1 MRFAAITAS
10 LVLIFSSAPA
20 CTTVVT
26 PVADALNRS
35 VAHDDLAGGVAVIR
49 HGPDDSDVTR
59 VAAGYSDVHTNAG
72 FAPHTHVR
80 AASVTKTFVAATVM
94 QLSAEKKIDLDG
106 SVETYLPG
114 RIHGDGID
122 AGAITVRQLLR
133 HQSGLP
139 EYFDKATPR
148 PTEPVAAQRL
158 LDMAL
163 DRPAQFKPGTAMKY
177 TNTNYIVLGILI
189 EKVTGHP
196 AVDEITSRT
205 IAPLGLAD
213 TYFPAPDDKGLRSP
227 FARGYEMVN
236 GRRTDVT
243 AFNASA
249 AWTSGGMVSTNED
262 MSAFITALLDGRVV
276 PRPQLD
282 QMMETVPMPDG
293 DGLLSYGLGL
303 GKVSLPCGVTAW
315 GHGGDIDGY
324 HSYAVKTVNGPAIS
338 MTLTQ
343 SPQAA
348 SPTEDPRADVLMA
361 QYCAT

>member
-1 MRFAAITAS
+1 MRFAAVTA
-10 LVLIFSSAPA
+10 LLLLILSSAPA
-20 CTTVVT
+20 CTTVT

-35 VAHDDLAGGVAVIR
+35 VADDDLAGGIAVIR
-49 HGPDDSDVTR
+49 HGPNDSGVTR
-59 VAAGYSDVHTNAG
+59 VAAGYSDVHTKAG
-72 FAPHTHVR
+72 FAPAIHVR

-94 QLSAEKKIDLDG
+94 QLVAEKKIDLDA

-114 RIHGDGID
+114 RIRGDGID
-122 AGAITVRQLLR
+122 ADAITLRQLLR

-139 EYFDKATPR
+139 EYFDKDTPR
-148 PTEPVAAQRL
+148 PTEPVTAQRL

-163 DRPAQFKPGTAMKY
+163 ARPAQFTPGTAMKY
-177 TNTNYIVLGILI
+177 TNTNYIVLGMLI

-205 IAPLGLAD
+205 IAPLGLSD
-213 TYFPAPDDKGLRSP
+213 TYFPARDDMGLRSP
-227 FARGYEMVN
+227 FAHGYEMVN

-276 PRPQLD
+276 PRPQLE

-324 HSYAVKTVNGPAIS
+324 HSYVVKTVDAPAIS

-343 SPQAA
+343 SPEAS
-348 SPTEDPRADVLMA
+348 SPTTDPRADVLMA
-361 QYCAT
+361 QYCPT